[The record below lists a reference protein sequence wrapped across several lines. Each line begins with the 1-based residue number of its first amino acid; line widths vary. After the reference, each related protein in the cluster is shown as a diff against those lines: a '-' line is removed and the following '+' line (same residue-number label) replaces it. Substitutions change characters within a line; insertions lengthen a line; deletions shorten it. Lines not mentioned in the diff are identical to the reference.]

1 MKRVFLVAAVVLVAS
16 TWGRPARAQLGL
28 LNLGT
33 GTGMNTPLESQKN
46 LVKKKQTTSLPP
58 PPVVG
63 STRGRSSR
71 SAPSPAGIDDH
82 RYGRIDMA
90 GHPISGYPAVRG
102 EVSGNGAAH
111 VSRGGANGSGRR
123 R

>member
-1 MKRVFLVAAVVLVAS
+1 MKRVFLLAAVVIVAS
-16 TWGRPARAQLGL
+16 TWARPARAQLGL

-33 GTGMNTPLESQKN
+33 GTGIGTPLDSQKN

-58 PPVVG
+58 PPVAG

-71 SAPSPAGIDDH
+71 SALSPPGMDDH
-82 RYGRIDMA
+82 RFGRIDMA

-102 EVSGNGAAH
+102 NVSGSGAAH
-111 VSRGGANGSGRR
+111 VSRGGANGSGR
-123 R
+123 